1 MVPEFR
7 LYFKSTVV
15 KTVWYW
21 HQKKTH
27 RSMEQNRKLR
37 NQPTHLES
45 VKKEARLCNGEKI
58 VSSIRGFRKTDQ
70 LHILKK

>member
-7 LYFKSTVV
+7 LYFKSTVI

-27 RSMEQNRKLR
+27 RSMEQDRELR

-45 VKKEARLCNGEKI
+45 VKKEARLCSGERT
-58 VSSIRGFRKTDQ
+58 VSSISSARNSRQ
-70 LHILKK
+70 LHVIE